1 VLGLLNSD
9 KVDVRNH
16 VLDRCTPLT
25 REYFDHRLKTV
36 SDSKREPSLGW
47 ILATTTRMV
56 ALRIATWD
64 ISQPRAVAVCQLI
77 ESREQHPFWG
87 WNRAKHSLLELAVL
101 VSRVHMLERTVILE
115 ELAKHKIIV
124 EKTAGPSELA
134 AFELIE
140 TYLTR

>member
-1 VLGLLNSD
+1 
-9 KVDVRNH
+9 
-16 VLDRCTPLT
+16 
-25 REYFDHRLKTV
+25 
-36 SDSKREPSLGW
+36 
-47 ILATTTRMV
+47 
-56 ALRIATWD
+56 
-64 ISQPRAVAVCQLI
+64 
-77 ESREQHPFWG
+77 
-87 WNRAKHSLLELAVL
+87 LAVL